1 MKAQPGAGIELHDLQ
16 QRIGDSQVTQRNAD
30 NSQLAYARFA
40 GLMYFLVLGFD
51 VAGVLIASSI
61 VGGGN
66 FVEASHRIMAS
77 ETLYRICLCCSLLG
91 SLSTIPL
98 AIGLYVAVKPADGNL
113 AMMALLFRVAEA
125 AIGATGIILAFS
137 VLQIHLA
144 ANHAN
149 AFNANQLGALADL
162 SSGVGTDVGA
172 IFFSLGSTIFFFVF
186 LKSHYIPRTL
196 SAWGIF
202 ASLVYAA
209 AWFVSLILPQYSAP
223 ATAYGSVPIL
233 IAELSTG
240 LWLLIAG
247 IKVQPRN

>member
-1 MKAQPGAGIELHDLQ
+1 MKVQPEARIESHDLQ
-16 QRIGDSQVTQRNAD
+16 QRNTESSQR
-30 NSQLAYARFA
+30 AYARFA

-51 VAGVLIASSI
+51 IAGLLITSSI

-66 FVEASHRIMAS
+66 FVEASQRIMAS
-77 ETLYRICLCCSLLG
+77 ETLYRIGLCCSLAG

-98 AIGLYVAVKPADGNL
+98 AIGLYVAVKPADRNL

-125 AIGATGIILAFS
+125 AIGGMGIIMGFT

-162 SSGVGTDVGA
+162 SSGFGTDISA
-172 IFFSLGSTIFFFVF
+172 IFFSVGSTIFFYVF
-186 LKSHYIPRTL
+186 LKSRYIPRIL

-209 AWFVSLILPQYSAP
+209 IWFVSLILPQYSAT
-223 ATAYGSVPIL
+223 AAAYGSVPIL

-247 IKVQPRN
+247 IKVQPSNENDSRKERR